1 MNLTSAIRF
10 NKVCSCRWQTK
21 FVMCVQCI
29 FYLLSYIPNTNSYF
43 CIIGG
48 YLLPPY
54 FRFWTLLTSSFY
66 NYSLTFLLLD
76 LLTVFLMDKLLS
88 GPYKWLELLRFSI
101 CINLFSSISVT
112 LFLLF
117 FAFTYDKNILFS
129 YHVCGLVALLGGV
142 TVLGRQMM
150 SDKLLIGFPLGKIRY
165 KHIPFIST
173 LFFAVLFS
181 IGLCTGVPF
190 SLFVTGI
197 FIAWTYLR
205 FFQKHSNGLLG
216 DVDDSFTF
224 AGFFPNHLGPPVSVI
239 SSAVFNVLVRLHI
252 CKTPSTK
259 QISVPPSLVS
269 FTVDIN
275 NTAVLST
282 HRYVSA
288 SNYVNPTGNQATT
301 KSVPST
307 YAIPNFQTEHI
318 QSTQASSI
326 PLPPIPP
333 PISVS
338 NNNS

>member
-1 MNLTSAIRF
+1 
-10 NKVCSCRWQTK
+10 
-21 FVMCVQCI
+21 
-29 FYLLSYIPNTNSYF
+29 
-43 CIIGG
+43 
-48 YLLPPY
+48 
-54 FRFWTLLTSSFY
+54 
-66 NYSLTFLLLD
+66 
-76 LLTVFLMDKLLS
+76 
-88 GPYKWLELLRFSI
+88 
-101 CINLFSSISVT
+101 
-112 LFLLF
+112 
-117 FAFTYDKNILFS
+117 
-129 YHVCGLVALLGGV
+129 
-142 TVLGRQMM
+142 M

-282 HRYVSA
+282 HRNSSQYLFKFISTPTQ
-288 SNYVNPTGNQATT
+288 SDGITQKRRDQYNPTNRNSNFFFLSKVKSGNFLASEVVETNLTDLQE
-301 KSVPST
+301 KFRCILRGSR
-307 YAIPNFQTEHI
+307 PNVQNMPI
-318 QSTQASSI
+318 LLSS
-326 PLPPIPP
+326 LCVSYNYIPP
-333 PISVS
+333 YLKEVIIHCD
-338 NNNS
+338 